1 MVKKKIYILIIVIF
15 AIVFFML
22 IKTPENASFD
32 EKTTLRI
39 AGDNNHPPYEF
50 IDANGI
56 YKGFNV
62 DIMNALSIELGM
74 DIEFVPMEWNDAVEA
89 LEKKEVDA
97 IQGISKTKEREERFL
112 FTNPTAI
119 NSQVIFVREETSI
132 VSGIEDLSR
141 YKHN

>member
-1 MVKKKIYILIIVIF
+1 
-15 AIVFFML
+15 
-22 IKTPENASFD
+22 
-32 EKTTLRI
+32 
-39 AGDNNHPPYEF
+39 
-50 IDANGI
+50 
-56 YKGFNV
+56 
-62 DIMNALSIELGM
+62 M